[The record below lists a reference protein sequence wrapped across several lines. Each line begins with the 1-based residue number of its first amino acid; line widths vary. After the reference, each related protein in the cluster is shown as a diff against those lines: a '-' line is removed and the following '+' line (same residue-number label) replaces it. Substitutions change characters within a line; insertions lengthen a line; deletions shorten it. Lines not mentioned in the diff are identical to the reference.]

1 MLTTG
6 TGHVGGYGYLRVD
19 GSHNTYTVIRDGLG
33 DAVVGGTGTLIAN
46 GSDNTYAYYLPG
58 PKVTF
63 PFTPPGGYPGGGG
76 VVSDINNCDAGTGL
90 MLGAGEVG
98 GDGYFVG
105 TGGHNSYSAAIDS
118 LGSGTVAGK
127 GTFFDTGSG
136 GTDTYTGPG
145 VTGGRGTS
153 ATVAPTSTNNA
164 SFKDS

>member
-1 MLTTG
+1 M
-6 TGHVGGYGYLRVD
+6 
-19 GSHNTYTVIRDGLG
+19 
-33 DAVVGGTGTLIAN
+33 
-46 GSDNTYAYYLPG
+46 
-58 PKVTF
+58 
-63 PFTPPGGYPGGGG
+63 
-76 VVSDINNCDAGTGL
+76 
-90 MLGAGEVG
+90 
-98 GDGYFVG
+98 G

-153 ATVAPTSTNNA
+153 ATVAPTSTNNG